1 MKLYFE
7 WISKELSYVPFIP
20 EEASEELW
28 AAYFTVSESVFREFN
43 PKSRLP
49 DRSMTKRRL
58 SVASPLYATQRM
70 IIFDESRTPVAAVS
84 FSYDTERSPSYELD
98 RNVCYINILIDKTFR
113 RKRIATGLL
122 KELLNTARQMKK
134 NTIVAEV
141 ENITGRK
148 FCEAFNG
155 EIVHNEDQHRLY
167 MEDVNWDVIG
177 EWQAKGRKKFPDT
190 TFDFF
195 RDCSDADIE
204 VFCRTYTEIINE
216 RPTGDMQQTII
227 TTPESRKIEEQN
239 MRKKGVE
246 WYTLISREKDG
257 DISGMTDIMFHPKE
271 PHKIVQYFTG
281 VSAKHRRKGLAKR
294 LKSEMLHVIK
304 EKFPDAEYIKT
315 TMAPDNRPMQA
326 INAQMGFKSR
336 KKSYVYQWELP
347 DLNKRVEQRLSLKKR
362 RKKNCQTDFPV

>member
-1 MKLYFE
+1 MKIYFE
-7 WISKELSYVPFIP
+7 EISKELQFVPFVP
-20 EEASEELW
+20 NKASEELW
-28 AAYFTVSESVFREFN
+28 SAYFALTESVFSEFN

-49 DRSMTKRRL
+49 NRSVTKHRL
-58 SVASPLYATQRM
+58 SVASALYSTQRM
-70 IIFDESRTPVAAVS
+70 IILDESQTPVATVS
-84 FSYDTERSPSYELD
+84 FSYETEQSPSYELD
-98 RNVCYINILIDKTFR
+98 KNVCYINMLIDKAFR

-141 ENITGRK
+141 ENIPGRK
-148 FCEAFNG
+148 FCEALNG
-155 EIVHNEDQHRLY
+155 ELAHKEDQHRLY

-195 RDCSDADIE
+195 RDCADADID
-204 VFCRTYTEIINE
+204 VFCSTYTEIINE

-227 TTPESRKIEEQN
+227 TTCESRRIEEQN
-239 MRKKGVE
+239 LKKKGVE
-246 WYTLISREKDG
+246 WYTLVSREKDG

-294 LKSEMLHVIK
+294 LKAEMLYVIK

-336 KKSYVYQWELP
+336 KKSYVYQWALP
-347 DLNKRVEQRLSLKKR
+347 DLKQRVEQRLASKKR
-362 RKKNCQTDFPV
+362 RKRDYQTDSPA